1 MTIRFITAWNGYT
14 ADKIVSGLS
23 SIEEARMISLGFAV
37 ADLDG
42 PGNGSLPVTYTP
54 KVPNILFFGDSIP
67 GYGYDPETFPSP
79 STTAPFGG
87 SAFSV
92 VGVSWASGSG
102 SGTLN
107 FDKTAKTLKWS
118 PAVGGGFGA
127 TVDVS
132 KSGVYDVPGPAE
144 KQWIRVVCRP
154 RYYSTATEGDVTET
168 VTANTERSRMGCK
181 NFPAWVKGRTGCNVY
196 ILSNG
201 GSTLFDLIDASRQI
215 ADFNITFDAIVLQ
228 GGTNDIH
235 IDNSLLQMKASFD
248 GVVSLLQGYSSLVI
262 PLTIPPRSAS
272 MTAGKRQKLFGM
284 NRYILG
290 KVEGGVVPVNTFQY
304 LADPASANS
313 DPLALMLE
321 DGVHPSPLGANR
333 LSAPVAD
340 KLIQLLGQHRRIS
353 SGIADSYDAT
363 NNPSGNAIAAQSCF
377 TGSGGTVGAG
387 VTGPVP
393 DGWVLERES
402 GANITAV
409 LTTPA
414 RPDGLPGNCAKIVV
428 TGSTSRQ
435 IMVFRTGNIAVL
447 PGEKWKAR
455 CRFRLENPTG
465 IESVALYLDPN
476 LAGQKRVEWGAG
488 AVSGTNMPTTDEYFY
503 AETETLTIPA
513 SGITNL
519 KLYLQ
524 VIASATG
531 IATIYMLPGEI
542 EAVRV

>member
-1 MTIRFITAWNGYT
+1 M
-14 ADKIVSGLS
+14 
-23 SIEEARMISLGFAV
+23 
-37 ADLDG
+37 
-42 PGNGSLPVTYTP
+42 GNGVDLGNLVTSQTNPLTGGIEKATAGDKVLFTP
-54 KVPNILFFGDSIP
+54 NKVPNILFFGDSIP
-67 GYGYDPETFPSP
+67 GHGYDPETFPSP
-79 STTAPFGG
+79 SSLAPFGG

-92 VGVSWASGSG
+92 IGISWASGSG

-107 FDKTAKTLKWS
+107 FDKTARTLKWS
-118 PAVGGGFGA
+118 PAVGGGFG
-127 TVDVS
+127 TPVDVS
-132 KSGVYDVPGPAE
+132 KAGVYDVPGSSAG
-144 KQWIRVVCRP
+144 QWIRVVCRP

-181 NFPAWVKGRTGCNVY
+181 NFPAWVKARTGCNVY

-201 GSTLFDLIDASRQI
+201 GSTLFDLIEASRQI
-215 ADFNITFDAIVLQ
+215 ANFGITFDAIVLQ
-228 GGTNDIH
+228 AGTNDINL
-235 IDNSLLQMKASFD
+235 DNSLTQMKADFD
-248 GVVSLLQGYSSLVI
+248 SVVGLLQGFTANVI

-272 MTAGKRQKLFGM
+272 MTAGKRQKLFAM

-290 KVEGGVVPVNTFQY
+290 KVAGGVFPVNTFQY

-321 DGVHPSPLGANR
+321 DGVHPSPMGANR
-333 LSAPVAD
+333 LSVPVSD
-340 KLIQLLGQHRRIS
+340 KIISLLGSHRRIS
-353 SGIADSYDAT
+353 SGIADTYDAT
-363 NNPSGNAIAAQSCF
+363 NNPNGNAIAAYSCF
-377 TGSGGTVGAG
+377 TGTGGTVGTG

-414 RPDGLPGNCAKIVV
+414 RPDGFPGNCAKIVV

-455 CRFRLENPTG
+455 CRFRLENPSG
-465 IESVALYLDPN
+465 IEGVGFYLDPN
-476 LAGQKRVEWGAG
+476 LVGQKRVEWGTG
-488 AVSGTNMPTTDEYFY
+488 AISGTNMPTTDEYFY
-503 AETETLTIPA
+503 AETETLEVPA

-531 IATIYMLPGEI
+531 VATIYMLPGEI
-542 EAVRV
+542 EVVRV